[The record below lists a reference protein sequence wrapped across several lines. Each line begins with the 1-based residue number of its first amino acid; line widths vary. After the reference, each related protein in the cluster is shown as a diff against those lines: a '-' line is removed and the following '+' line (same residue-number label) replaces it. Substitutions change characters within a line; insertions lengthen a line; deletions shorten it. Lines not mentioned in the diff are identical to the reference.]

1 MSIYDIIVIGGGPIG
16 LACGIEAQKAGLKY
30 LILEK
35 GALVN
40 SIYNY
45 PLNMRFFS
53 TSERLEIGAVPFVS
67 ISGKPMRDE
76 ALEYYRRVLEYFR
89 LKIKLYEE
97 AQKINKRSDGL
108 FEIQSSK
115 GTYHSKH
122 IIIAT
127 GFYDHPIN
135 CGIDGEHMAKV
146 FHYYKE
152 PHPFSFS
159 KVIVVGAANSAI
171 DAALECFRKGAE
183 VTLVVR
189 KPEISHRV
197 KYWVKPDIE
206 NRIKENSIKAF
217 FNSELVS
224 IRENEADIKTEDG
237 IVTVANDFVLLM
249 TGYHPDFRLL
259 TKAGIEFHSGDLK
272 IPYYNEH
279 TMESN
284 VKSIYL
290 AGVVCGGMETHKW
303 FIENSR
309 VHATMIIRDILSKA
323 NFI

>member
-1 MSIYDIIVIGGGPIG
+1 MSTYDIVVIGGGPIG
-16 LACGIEAQKAGLKY
+16 LACGIEAQKSGLKY

-45 PLNMRFFS
+45 PLNMKFFS

-76 ALEYYRRVLEYFR
+76 ALEYYRRVVEFFR
-89 LKIKLYEE
+89 LKINLYEE
-97 AQKINKRSDGL
+97 VQKVNRKVDGM

-115 GTYHSKH
+115 GIYHSKY
-122 IIIAT
+122 IIVAT
-127 GFYDHPIN
+127 GFYDHPIG
-135 CGIDGEHMAKV
+135 CGIEGEQMTKV

-159 KVIVVGAANSAI
+159 KVVVVGAANSAI
-171 DAALECFRKGAE
+171 DAALECYRKGAE

-189 KPEISHRV
+189 KPEISQRV

-224 IRENEADIKTEDG
+224 IRENEVDIKTANG
-237 IVTVANDFVLLM
+237 IVTIVNDFVLLM
-249 TGYHPDFRLL
+249 TGYHPDFSLL
-259 TKAGIEFHSGDLK
+259 SKAGIEFHSGGLK

-284 VKSIYL
+284 VNNIYL

-309 VHATMIIRDILSKA
+309 VHATMIIRDILSKS

>member
-97 AQKINKRSDGL
+97 VQIINRRNDGL

-115 GTYHSKH
+115 GIYHSKH

-127 GFYDHPIN
+127 GFYDHPIS
-135 CGIDGEHMAKV
+135 CGIDGEHMSKV

-159 KVIVVGAANSAI
+159 KIIVVGAANSAI
-171 DAALECFRKGAE
+171 DAALECYRKGAE

-206 NRIKENSIKAF
+206 NRIKENSIKAL
-217 FNSELVS
+217 FNAELVS
-224 IRENEADIKTEDG
+224 IRENEVNIKTENG
-237 IVTVANDFVLLM
+237 IVTLENDFVLLM
-249 TGYHPDFRLL
+249 TGYHPDFSLL
-259 TKAGIEFHSGDLK
+259 AKVGIEFHSGDLK
-272 IPYYNEH
+272 IPNYNED

-284 VKSIYL
+284 IKNIYL

-309 VHATMIIRDILSKA
+309 IHANMIIRDILSKA

>member
-1 MSIYDIIVIGGGPIG
+1 MSTYDIVVIGGGPIG

-97 AQKINKRSDGL
+97 VQKINRVNDGL

-115 GTYHSKH
+115 GIYHSKY

-127 GFYDHPIN
+127 GFYDHPIS

-171 DAALECFRKGAE
+171 DAALECYRKGAE

-206 NRIKENSIKAF
+206 NRIKENSIKAI
-217 FNSELVS
+217 FNAELLS
-224 IRENEADIKTEDG
+224 IRENEVDIQTDNG
-237 IVTVANDFVLLM
+237 IVTIANDFVLLM
-249 TGYHPDFRLL
+249 TGYHPDFSLL
-259 TKAGIEFHSGDLK
+259 SKAGIEFHSGDLK

-284 VKSIYL
+284 VNNIYL

-309 VHATMIIRDILSKA
+309 VHATMIIHDILSKA

>member
-1 MSIYDIIVIGGGPIG
+1 MSVSDVIIVGGGPIG
-16 LACGIEAQKAGLKY
+16 LACGIEAKKAGLKY
-30 LILEK
+30 CILEK
-35 GALVN
+35 GTLVN

-53 TSERLEIGAVPFVS
+53 TSERLEIGRVPFVS

-76 ALEYYRRVLEYFR
+76 ALEYYRRVVEYFN
-89 LKIKLYEE
+89 LTIKLYEE
-97 AQKINKRSDGL
+97 VLKINRQENGI
-108 FEIQSSK
+108 FEVQTSK
-115 GTYHSKH
+115 GTYQSKYV
-122 IIIAT
+122 IIAT
-127 GFYDHPIN
+127 GFYDHPIR
-135 CGIDGEHMAKV
+135 CGIEGEESSKV

-152 PHPFSFS
+152 PHPFAFS

-189 KPEISHRV
+189 KSEISPRV

-206 NRIKENSIKAF
+206 NRIKEKSIRAY

-224 IRENEADIKTEDG
+224 IREHEVDIKTGQG
-237 IVTVANDFVLLM
+237 IVTVENDFVLLM
-249 TGYHPDFRLL
+249 TGYRPDFELL
-259 TKAGIEFHSGDLK
+259 ARAGIQFHSGDLR
-272 IPYYNEH
+272 IPYYNET

-284 VKSIYL
+284 VPNMYL

-309 VHATMIIRDILSKA
+309 VHAERIIKDLLSKE
-323 NFI
+323 

>member
-1 MSIYDIIVIGGGPIG
+1 MSIFDIIVIGGGPIG
-16 LACGIEAQKAGLKY
+16 LSCGIEAQKAGLKY

-97 AQKINKRSDGL
+97 VQKINKGNDGL

-115 GTYHSKH
+115 GIYHSKH

-249 TGYHPDFRLL
+249 TGYHPDFSLL

-272 IPYYNEH
+272 IPHYNEH

-284 VKSIYL
+284 VKNIYL

-309 VHATMIIRDILSKA
+309 VHATMIIHNILSKA